1 MNASPL
7 KRNMNWSSRNDW
19 DAHEKTLRPPYAQ
32 VTVKCVDAARCPFR
46 DEETQFALGHGDVVW
61 LQGPSGVGKT
71 TLASEVAGIGGSAR
85 RLGIRV
91 KVAWDPAIS
100 ARERVGALFQQTT
113 LIDELSVG
121 GNVENALAAC
131 GVGNPSEAKR
141 LVEAVGLDWA
151 RDAWKMP
158 QELSGGM
165 ARRASLA
172 LQLAQRKRVVVL
184 DEPFTGLD
192 ERAARAVAQE
202 LAILRKEHGAALL
215 LVSHQPALVKLIC
228 DAPHS
233 INLTPAIREDVVSKN
248 VRRFAWLRG
257 DARSRSAYHVLFRV
271 RAKTVDYFALSLPLI
286 ALAFAAAGVAV
297 AMLTADLLAR
307 LDVTDQVD
315 KILESEVLPMV
326 DLLSGKDAS
335 DLQKMMTRMAV
346 KGKAQ
351 AMVRK
356 ALPNAKRVLYAQG
369 LAKLFVIELGPLLA
383 ALLLSGRLGGS
394 YAGEVATMQ
403 ATAQNKLLTTLGRS
417 PRSWSLFPSLCAA
430 WASAPVLTA
439 LGSFIAVA
447 IGAPVARVYGLGE
460 DADPSWYWR
469 GVRDALAPPLRC
481 SSEWSFWRNFVELAT
496 WPLAHN
502 AFKAIVYITQIV
514 LVAELIARRRE
525 LAPRDV
531 PRAITASVVAGG
543 LAVILGDWGF
553 SQLLLRREWQD

>member
-1 MNASPL
+1 MNASPRN
-7 KRNMNWSSRNDW
+7 RNMNWSSRNDW

-46 DEETQFALGHGDVVW
+46 DEETKFALGHGDVVW

-351 AMVRK
+351 A
-356 ALPNAKRVLYAQG
+356 
-369 LAKLFVIELGPLLA
+369 EA
-383 ALLLSGRLGGS
+383 AVQV
-394 YAGEVATMQ
+394 EH
-403 ATAQNKLLTTLGRS
+403 
-417 PRSWSLFPSLCAA
+417 
-430 WASAPVLTA
+430 
-439 LGSFIAVA
+439 
-447 IGAPVARVYGLGE
+447 
-460 DADPSWYWR
+460 R
-469 GVRDALAPPLRC
+469 GVDERGHGEHLEEAA
-481 SSEWSFWRNFVELAT
+481 A
-496 WPLAHN
+496 
-502 AFKAIVYITQIV
+502 
-514 LVAELIARRRE
+514 ARYSHIE
-525 LAPRDV
+525 Q
-531 PRAITASVVAGG
+531 SH
-543 LAVILGDWGF
+543 
-553 SQLLLRREWQD
+553 SM